1 MISPKL
7 HGLKLVVVVLAL
19 IALAFV
25 PRVRAQQSS
34 VFDGQLRLSE
44 PVNWQGKM
52 LPAGEYTFSVSSTN
66 FPARL
71 ILHGPKTSV
80 VILASGRSGGFPE
93 QKSALTIE
101 LRGKTRYVRELSLN
115 NPPVAFRYQVP
126 ALPKNESAQQAPT
139 MELVTITRG
148 AR

>member
-7 HGLKLVVVVLAL
+7 HGLKLVVVLAL

-25 PRVRAQQSS
+25 PGVRAQQSS
-34 VFDGQLRLSE
+34 VFEGQFRLSE
-44 PVNWQGKM
+44 PVSWQGKI

-71 ILHGPKTSV
+71 VLHGPKTTV
-80 VILASGRSGGFPE
+80 VILASGRSGAFPI
-93 QKSALTIE
+93 QKSALMIE
-101 LRGKTRYVRELSLN
+101 LRGKARFVRELSLN

-126 ALPKNESAQQAPT
+126 ALPKNESVQQAPT
-139 MELVTITRG
+139 TELVAITRG
-148 AR
+148 TR